1 MDTYCIYCK
10 KETQTE
16 IVRTSIDNKKKEKK
30 VKGYCVSCG
39 EAICQIIYYDPEENK
54 VSS

>member
-1 MDTYCIYCK
+1 MDTYCIHCK

-30 VKGYCVSCG
+30 FKGYCFSCR
-39 EAICQIIYYDPEENK
+39 EAVCQIIYYDPEENK